1 MSNLPNEPQPKK
13 EGGKIKKPSGKCL
26 ISNQSQGLVDKQDT
40 IPAT

>member
-1 MSNLPNEPQPKK
+1 MNRNQKK
-13 EGGKIKKPSGKCL
+13 MGEKEKPSGKCL